1 MRKVLLASTI
11 ALLGLTGTAK
21 AHFNLMSPASWA
33 TLNPGGSPQK
43 SFPCGETDSATV
55 PLQAV
60 ATKTVT
66 PFKPGDTV
74 TVTIQETVMHPGWYR
89 VVLATGD
96 RSTLPPDPQVT
107 AGTSPC
113 GTVNYGAKTI
123 TGLKPQD
130 PPVFP
135 VLADGML
142 FHTAALSGPQTF
154 SVKLPTNVTCDKC
167 TLQIVEFMSDHGQN
181 NPGGCFYHHCADI
194 SIHGATTDAGTS
206 NDASAD
212 SSPDVAS
219 DSGAAGNGSAGTSGT
234 GGTGSAGAAGTTGS
248 AGVTGSAGT
257 TGAAGV
263 AGSAGTTG
271 AAGSSNS
278 AGAAGTSGAA
288 GTKAPHQSSGG
299 CSLTAAQSK
308 SSALLLLSVAIGSV
322 LIRRRRRV

>member
-11 ALLGLTGTAK
+11 ALLGLTGTAQ

-74 TVTIQETVMHPGWYR
+74 TVTVQETVMHPGWYR

-107 AGTSPC
+107 AGTTPC

-123 TGLKPQD
+123 VGLKPQD

-142 FHTAALSGPQTF
+142 FHTTALSGPQTF

-206 NDASAD
+206 NDAAID
-212 SSPDVAS
+212 AAHDAAT
-219 DSGAAGNGSAGTSGT
+219 DSGAAGGSTGGTSGAAGTSGA
-234 GGTGSAGAAGTTGS
+234 GGASAGGSTGASGGGGTTG
-248 AGVTGSAGT
+248 TAGT
-257 TGAAGV
+257 GATG
-263 AGSAGTTG
+263 GTTG
-271 AAGSSNS
+271 AAGSSN
-278 AGAAGTSGAA
+278 AGAAGTTGAA
-288 GTKAPHQSSGG
+288 GSKAPHQSSGG
-299 CSLTAAQSK
+299 CSLAGGPAGAPTGLGILGL
-308 SSALLLLSVAIGSV
+308 ALAS
-322 LIRRRRRV
+322 LILRARRRT